1 MEKEENP
8 VKQYQLFINGE
19 FIPNGGREMMDVI
32 NPATEE
38 VFAQVPKA
46 TEADVNAAVD
56 AAYEAQKEWGKLP
69 AIQRANYMMEL
80 VGLVRENRELFA
92 RTNTEEMG
100 KPLAQSMDEAGWL
113 ADYIQYF
120 AAMARHIKGEI
131 IPSDRPNENIF
142 LYKMPIGV
150 VGGIM
155 PWNFPLFL
163 IGRKVAPALIAGDT
177 VVLKP
182 SSDSPVGCYE
192 FAKLV
197 EKSSLPKGVINV
209 VTGSGSVVGN
219 TLAKSP
225 KVALISMT
233 GSTEAGKKIM
243 KTAADNVTK
252 VSLELGGKAPVIIM
266 NDCKLDETIEHV
278 YNSRIINTGQAC
290 NCAER
295 IYVQEGIAD
304 QFIEKI
310 IARMEKA
317 TYGPGLGG
325 DFDMGPLVNKQ
336 QQDHVDELV
345 QDAIAVGAKVCCGGK
360 KASVDG
366 KGFFYE
372 PTVIT
377 GCDHDMRIMREEIF
391 GPVLPI
397 TTFKTLDEVIE
408 KANDCNY
415 GLTSSVYTQDFDVVM
430 RIMNEVKFGET
441 YVNREHFEAFQG
453 FHQGV
458 RQSGLGGDDGE
469 RGLDEFLE
477 THICYVDYD
486 LNAPGK

>member
-1 MEKEENP
+1 M
-8 VKQYQLFINGE
+8 KQYELFINGE
-19 FIPNGGREMMDVI
+19 FVPNGDREMLDVI

-38 VFAQVPKA
+38 VISQVPKA
-46 TEADVNAAVD
+46 TKADVDAAVD
-56 AAYEAQKEWGKLP
+56 AAFEAQKSWGKLP
-69 AIQRANYMMEL
+69 AIQRANYLMEL
-80 VGLVRENRELFA
+80 AGLVRENQELFA

-113 ADYIQYF
+113 GDYIQYF

-150 VGGIM
+150 VAGIM

-182 SSDSPVGCYE
+182 SSDSPNGCYE

-197 EKSSLPKGVINV
+197 AKSSLPKGVINV
-209 VTGSGSVVGN
+209 VTGAGGVVGDALSGN
-219 TLAKSP
+219 P
-225 KVALISMT
+225 KVSLVSMT
-233 GSTEAGKKIM
+233 GSTGAGKKIM
-243 KTAADNVTK
+243 KKAADNVTK
-252 VSLELGGKAPVIIM
+252 VSLELGGKAPVIVM
-266 NDCKLDETIEHV
+266 NDCKLDETVEHV
-278 YNSRIINTGQAC
+278 YNSRIINSGQVC
-290 NCAER
+290 NAAER

-304 QFIEKI
+304 KFIEKI
-310 IARMEKA
+310 IARFQKA

-325 DFDMGPLVNKQ
+325 TFDIGPMVNKAQ
-336 QQDHVDELV
+336 QEHVDELV
-345 QDAIAVGAKVCCGGK
+345 QSAIKEGAKVRCGGK

-366 KGFFYE
+366 KGFYYE
-372 PTVIT
+372 PTVVT
-377 GCDHDMRIMREEIF
+377 DCTHDMTIMREEIF

-397 TTFKTLDEVIE
+397 STFKTLDEAIE
-408 KANDCNY
+408 KANDCVF
-415 GLTSSVYTQDFDVVM
+415 GLTSSIYTQDFDVVM
-430 RIMNEVKFGET
+430 RALNEIKFGET

-469 RGLDEFLE
+469 HGLDEFLE

-486 LNAPGK
+486 LMAPGK